1 MLEGCVPWPE
11 EFARRYKEAGYWEGR
26 TLGEMLDAA
35 VARFGP
41 REAVVDDSGTCYSYD
56 DLGRLSDRLAL
67 HLVELGLAPNDRVLV
82 QLLNVSEFAVLYFA
96 MAKAG
101 VIPVMALPQ
110 HRLHEVGFFAELTEA
125 KGYVLPSRAKMFDYT
140 ELAEQ
145 VRAKVPS
152 VQKIIVHGDD
162 IPAGYLSLSALL
174 ADPIEERISTIRL
187 KGRRPDPDEV
197 ALFLL
202 SGGTTGLPKLIPRTH
217 NDYIYNSKCNNDFV
231 SFEDEIYLAVL
242 PIEHNYPIVCGLQPI
257 LMTGGKFVLCQS
269 HDVDRVMELIEKEKV
284 SILPGVPS
292 LFIRFINHPNFRK
305 YDLSSLKVLISA
317 AQKLQPDLK
326 PKIEEAF
333 NANLQEAFG
342 MAEGLITF
350 SRLTDPL
357 EVRYQTV
364 GFPVSPADE
373 IRVVDEEGREVP
385 DGEIGELIVRGPY
398 TVRGYFKAPE
408 HNQRAFNSE
417 GFYLTGDMMRRGPG
431 RGLVVEGRRKDMINR
446 GGEHLSAEEIENMVL
461 THPAVHNVAVIGMP
475 DPDMGERI
483 CAYVIPKPDQT
494 LTLPEL
500 TSFLLSKSI
509 AKFKLPERLELVSEF
524 PLTNVGKVS
533 KKDLREDI
541 CRRLA
546 GEQTGDPSLR
556 GR

>member
-1 MLEGCVPWPE
+1 M
-11 EFARRYKEAGYWEGR
+11 RRYKEAGYWEGR
-26 TLGEMLDAA
+26 TLGEMLDEA
-35 VARFGP
+35 VAKFGP
-41 REAVVDDSGTCYSYD
+41 REAVVDDSGTRYTYN

-67 HLVELGLAPNDRVLV
+67 HLVGLGLEPNDRVLV

-110 HRLHEVGFFAELTEA
+110 HRLHEMGFFAELSEA
-125 KGYVLPSRAKMFDYT
+125 RAYVLPFRVRGFDYT

-145 VRAKVPS
+145 VREKAPS

-162 IPAGYLSLSALL
+162 VPAGYLSLNALL
-174 ADPIEERISTIRL
+174 ADPIEARVSKSRLER
-187 KGRRPDPDEV
+187 RRPDPDEA

-217 NDYIYNSKCNNDFV
+217 NEYIYNSKCMSTFI
-231 SFEDEIYLAVL
+231 SFADETYLALL
-242 PIEHNYPIVCGLQPI
+242 PIEHNYPIMCGLQPI
-257 LMTGGKFVLCQS
+257 LMNGGKFVLCQS
-269 HDVDRVMELIEKEKV
+269 PDVDHVMGLIEKERV
-284 SILPGVPS
+284 NILPGVPS
-292 LFIRFINHPNFRK
+292 LFIRFMNHPNFRK
-305 YDLSSLKVLISA
+305 YDLSSLKVLISG

-333 NANLQEAFG
+333 NAKVQEAFG
-342 MAEGLITF
+342 MAEGPTTL

-373 IRVVDEEGREVP
+373 IALVDEEGRPVP
-385 DGEIGELIVRGPY
+385 DGEIGELIVRGPF
-398 TVRGYFKAPE
+398 TLRGYYKAPE
-408 HNQRAFNSE
+408 HNKKAFNSE
-417 GFYLTGDMMRRGPG
+417 GFYFTGDLMRRGPG
-431 RGLVVEGRRKDMINR
+431 GGLVIEGRRKDMINR
-446 GGEHLSAEEIENMVL
+446 GGEHLSAEEIENLIL

-483 CAYVIPKPDQT
+483 CAYIILRPGQT
-494 LTLPEL
+494 MTLPEL
-500 TSFLLSKSI
+500 TSFLLGMSI

-524 PLTNVGKVS
+524 PLTNIGKVS

-541 CRRLA
+541 ARRLGQA
-546 GEQTGDPSLR
+546 
-556 GR
+556 